1 MQPLEQL
8 QARFMAM
15 LSEDATVTFG
25 PGRVPAE
32 HSRTIYRR
40 NYRENHVQALA
51 GTYENVLALVGPDY
65 FRQLALRY
73 LAAYPSHSGDL
84 NDYGGQFAD
93 FLAKLLPEAPGGES
107 LPYLPD
113 MARLDWACWQVLL
126 APRAQ
131 GTALQALLTWPTE
144 QQGRARLR
152 LAPSCQL
159 LCSDYPVYRLWC
171 LAQGEALRVDLA
183 CGGEAVL
190 ICRPGKA
197 VLVQALDQATA
208 CILLKW
214 QSHTL
219 AESLEMVVA
228 QHQDTDVSSLFA
240 HLNVLPLIGE
250 LRRLL

>member
-8 QARFMAM
+8 QAHFMAM
-15 LSEDATVTFG
+15 LSEGATVTFG
-25 PGRVPAE
+25 PSRLSAE
-32 HSRTIYRR
+32 QSQVIYRR

-51 GTYENVLALVGPDY
+51 GTYESVHTSVGPDY
-65 FRQLALRY
+65 FRQLAHCY

-84 NDYGGQFAD
+84 NDYGGHFAD
-93 FLAKLLPEAPGGES
+93 FLAELLPETPGGES

-131 GTALQALLTWPTE
+131 EPPLQTLLTWPAE
-144 QQGRARLR
+144 QQGLARLR

-183 CGGEAVL
+183 SGGEAVL

-197 VLVQALDQATA
+197 VQVQALDQATA
-208 CILLKW
+208 SLLLQW

-219 AESLEMVVA
+219 AKSLEMVVT
-228 QHQDTDVSSLFA
+228 QHPDTDVSTLFA
-240 HLNVLPLIGE
+240 HLNTLALGGE
-250 LRRLL
+250 LWRLS